1 MSIGYRPF
9 GRTSNSRIGLLL
21 VLLLLGIGNLQAD
34 ARPLPVENLVVGE
47 ETLALEIAATDR
59 SRRIG
64 LMHRDHLPD
73 DHGMLFIWPRA
84 AEYGM
89 WMQNTRI
96 PLDVAFIDADYTI
109 VNIASMKPHST
120 RIHSARRPVPYALE
134 VNAGWFERHDI
145 RPGDRIPD
153 LESLV
158 RNLD

>member
-1 MSIGYRPF
+1 MF
-9 GRTSNSRIGLLL
+9 LA
-21 VLLLLGIGNLQAD
+21 LLLLGIGGLHAD
-34 ARPLPVENLVVGE
+34 DRPLPVDTLAVGE
-47 ETLALEIAATDR
+47 QTLSVEIAATDR
-59 SRRIG
+59 SRRVG

-109 VNIASMKPHST
+109 ANIARMTPHST

-134 VNAGWFERHDI
+134 VNAGWFERHGI
-145 RPGDRIPD
+145 KPGDRIPD
-153 LESLV
+153 LERLV
-158 RNLD
+158 DGRD

>member
-1 MSIGYRPF
+1 M
-9 GRTSNSRIGLLL
+9 
-21 VLLLLGIGNLQAD
+21 GIGNLQAD